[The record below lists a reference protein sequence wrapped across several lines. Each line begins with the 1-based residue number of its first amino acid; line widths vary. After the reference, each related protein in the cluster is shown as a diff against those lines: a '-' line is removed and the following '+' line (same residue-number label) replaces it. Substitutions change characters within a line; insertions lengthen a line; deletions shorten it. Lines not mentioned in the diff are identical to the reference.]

1 MAYHMP
7 DPADSDPMGDPE
19 LRPLLEA
26 VWEDPGPLIEWL
38 RNQRASE
45 NSPIVDDGSAPA
57 SDISG
62 LPEEEQTDS
71 ARP

>member
-1 MAYHMP
+1 MPYHMP

-26 VWEDPGPLIEWL
+26 IWEDPGPLIEWL

-45 NSPIVDDGSAPA
+45 KSPMVEDDSAPE
-57 SDISG
+57 SDICG
-62 LPEEEQTDS
+62 PPEQDETDEP
-71 ARP
+71 RT

>member
-26 VWEDPGPLIEWL
+26 IWEDPGPLIEWL
-38 RNQRASE
+38 REQRASE
-45 NSPIVDDGSAPA
+45 KSPMVDDRSATGSAM
-57 SDISG
+57 SG
-62 LPEEEQTDS
+62 PPEEQQTDGP
-71 ARP
+71 RP